1 MTAKGS
7 SATKATKPARGT
19 RTAAK
24 PAAKAVPA
32 RTVATAK
39 REAPVRASAPAKT
52 APVKAAT
59 AKVAPAKAA
68 PAKAGKLP
76 IARPVPARATKAGPT
91 ARSGKT
97 KKAILVEVKS
107 LAQKQGFV
115 TEEQIDKHLGDD
127 FDEHTSEVM
136 EDVFVMLAD
145 LNLPVYRDDHEATE
159 KQTKLKSVAEAKKA
173 AQAAA
178 QPAKGVTPQQ
188 PVRYDDPVRMY
199 LREMGKVP
207 LLTREGEVV
216 IAKRIEDGERVVIA
230 ALFRADLTLKEIR
243 KLVTELKAGKLKVED
258 FIKIEDAAASEAVLK
273 KERAKAIKIITRV
286 IELQQRMNRLMAK
299 GRTRLSERSRN
310 TLAMNT
316 GKAQVLLTE
325 EMNKLNLNAKLVEKL
340 TTPIKDLGDRM
351 HVDDA
356 EIARLEKRVGHTV
369 DEMNGFARRIK
380 QGGKQ
385 ATSARKESGFKP
397 EEIAAFL
404 GDVKGVKRRIKKLEE
419 EAKMAREQ
427 LLDLVYQIETGER
440 NAAQAKKEMIEANV
454 RLVISIAKRYTN
466 RGLEFLDLIQEGNS
480 GLMRAVDKFDYT
492 KGYKFSTYATWWIR
506 QAITRAIADQA
517 RTIRVPVHMI
527 EHINKVVR
535 VSRRLVQELG
545 REPTPEEIAERLEL
559 PVDKIKAILKAAQE
573 PISLDRPIGEDD
585 DSNLGDFIE
594 DTSVVSPAHSAASA
608 MLRDEVNEVLKT
620 LTPREAKV
628 IRLRFGLTEDA
639 NPRTLEEVGAFF
651 SVTRERIRQIEAKAL
666 RKLRHPTRSRRL
678 KAYTE
683 LL

>member
-1 MTAKGS
+1 MKKKS
-7 SATKATKPARGT
+7 R
-19 RTAAK
+19 
-24 PAAKAVPA
+24 
-32 RTVATAK
+32 
-39 REAPVRASAPAKT
+39 
-52 APVKAAT
+52 
-59 AKVAPAKAA
+59 
-68 PAKAGKLP
+68 
-76 IARPVPARATKAGPT
+76 
-91 ARSGKT
+91 
-97 KKAILVEVKS
+97 KAILAEVKT

-115 TEEQIDKHLGDD
+115 TEEQIDQQLGED
-127 FDEHTSEVM
+127 FDEHTSDVM
-136 EDVFVMLAD
+136 EDVFVMLTG
-145 LNLPVYRDDHEATE
+145 LSLPVYRDDAEATE
-159 KQTKLKSVAEAKKA
+159 KQGKAKKA
-173 AQAAA
+173 AESKKGPAAPAAA
-178 QPAKGVTPQQ
+178 KAAATPQ

-207 LLTREGEVV
+207 LLTREGEVA
-216 IAKRIEDGERVVIA
+216 IAKRIEEGERTVIA
-230 ALFRADLTLKEIR
+230 ALFRADMTVKEIR
-243 KLVTELKAGKLKVED
+243 RLAHELKGGKLKVED
-258 FIKIEDAAASEAVLK
+258 FIKVDNDAVSEATLK
-273 KERAKAIKIITRV
+273 KERARAVKLIQRV
-286 IELQQRMNRLMAK
+286 VELQLRVNRLWAK
-299 GRTRLSERSRN
+299 GRARMSERQRQ
-310 TLAMNT
+310 TYQMHRTKGETA
-316 GKAQVLLTE
+316 LTE
-325 EMNKLNLNAKLVEKL
+325 EMNKLSLNQRVVERL
-340 TTPIKDLGDRM
+340 ADPLKDLGAR
-351 HVDDA
+351 VRSEDA
-356 EIARLEKRVGHTV
+356 ELARLEKRVGRTV
-369 DEMNGFARRIK
+369 DEMNGYARAFK
-380 QGGKQ
+380 KGGRS
-385 ATSARKESGFKP
+385 ATQARKDSGMKTD
-397 EEIAAFL
+397 EVNAFL
-404 GDVKGVKRRIKKLEE
+404 NEVKAVKRRIKKLEDE
-419 EAKMAREQ
+419 GKMSHEA
-427 LLDLVYQIETGER
+427 LNDLVLTVEIGER
-440 NAAQAKKEMIEANV
+440 NAAQAKREMIEANV

-594 DTSVVSPAHSAASA
+594 DTSVVSPAHSAAAA

-651 SVTRERIRQIEAKAL
+651 NVTRERIRQIEAKAL